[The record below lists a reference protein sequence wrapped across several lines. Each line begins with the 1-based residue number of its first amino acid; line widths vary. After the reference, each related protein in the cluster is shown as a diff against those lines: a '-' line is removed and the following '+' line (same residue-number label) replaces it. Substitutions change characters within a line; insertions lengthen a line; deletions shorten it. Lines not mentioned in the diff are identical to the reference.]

1 VSVSTADRKAAHRAA
16 AADLR
21 ARYARLPEGQRVRL
35 GKATSNLFRFRDESD
50 PVALLDVGALD
61 QVIEVDPGSRTA
73 LVAGMTTNE
82 HLVEATLAHGL
93 MPLVVPQLK
102 TITVGGALAGL
113 GIESTSFRHGLA
125 HESVLEAE
133 VLTGDG
139 RLITATPDNEHAEL
153 FRGLPNSFGTL
164 GYAVSLIVELQP
176 VSRYVAV
183 RHVSFPDAAS
193 CTAAI
198 SRIAADGHYRDE
210 PVDFL
215 DGVVFSPAEQY
226 LTLGRFTDTAPAG
239 LTVSDYTG
247 RDIYYRSIQRPGRDR
262 SEGFEGRDLLTTH
275 DYIWRWDTDWFWCSR
290 ALGVQHPVGRALWPR
305 RYRRSDVYRRLVALD
320 RRHQLSARVR
330 NWRGLPAEEPVI
342 QDIEVPVERLP
353 EFLEAFHSDIGI
365 TPVWLCP
372 VRLRKSSGWPLYP
385 MEPGR
390 LYVNVGFWSA
400 VPLRPGQSA
409 GTHNRRIEELVAD
422 LDGHKSLYSDSYYS
436 ADDFWNRYNGPAYA
450 KLKRTYD
457 SEGRLPDLYD
467 KCVRER

>member
-1 VSVSTADRKAAHRAA
+1 
-16 AADLR
+16 
-21 ARYARLPEGQRVRL
+21 
-35 GKATSNLFRFRDESD
+35 
-50 PVALLDVGALD
+50 
-61 QVIEVDPGSRTA
+61 
-73 LVAGMTTNE
+73 
-82 HLVEATLAHGL
+82 
-93 MPLVVPQLK
+93 
-102 TITVGGALAGL
+102 
-113 GIESTSFRHGLA
+113 
-125 HESVLEAE
+125 
-133 VLTGDG
+133 
-139 RLITATPDNEHAEL
+139 
-153 FRGLPNSFGTL
+153 

-320 RRHQLSARVR
+320 RRHQLSA
-330 NWRGLPAEEPVI
+330 
-342 QDIEVPVERLP
+342 
-353 EFLEAFHSDIGI
+353 
-365 TPVWLCP
+365 
-372 VRLRKSSGWPLYP
+372 
-385 MEPGR
+385 
-390 LYVNVGFWSA
+390 
-400 VPLRPGQSA
+400 
-409 GTHNRRIEELVAD
+409 
-422 LDGHKSLYSDSYYS
+422 
-436 ADDFWNRYNGPAYA
+436 
-450 KLKRTYD
+450 
-457 SEGRLPDLYD
+457 
-467 KCVRER
+467 